1 MSIDLKSIELS
12 NFRHHSYLQFEPSAE
27 GVTAISGPNG
37 AGKSTL
43 VDATAWVLYGTKPEG
58 VKKTAELHNDQAE
71 FEPGKCYVRL
81 QLVVDGETLKVER
94 RMVAK
99 GGAMEA
105 DVWRFVDGDWEH
117 VAGSSVSHVEKYVT
131 KRIKMDEKGFLTTIL
146 VQQKQVD
153 KLVLATPRERGL
165 VIEDLTGITAITK
178 GLVTARKEYNELRK
192 AAKNSTASADELA
205 EAQAKAESLALE
217 VENEK
222 SEYYELKSAARESAT
237 ALKELEEKY
246 ETETEKRE
254 HTESTRSTIARLE
267 VEIESL
273 STESE
278 RLLAERKEL
287 KPKLPRGS
295 STEALKTSR
304 RRVAELQEAIAAYR
318 HEVRNLTKRVKQV
331 ERAREALE
339 ESAGSGVSEESLT
352 NGLQELAEKL
362 VTLESESE
370 GFEATIT
377 AARTT
382 ISSLKGAI
390 EVIDSEEQ
398 ECPTCLQKVR
408 EPDAALKSLRDS
420 LKVEQNKGRTA
431 SKSLAATT
439 KAIGECKT
447 EKEELQASLME
458 LKSHAKEVAEGEGVQ
473 RALVEAEGGLKASQA
488 ELTQAEK
495 TLRGLEHQESQL
507 REYKALRERSDSLL
521 ERLEGKQKELREA
534 KEELS
539 ESSSLTD
546 AQYRRLQTKYFT
558 LRDAH
563 QDKRTRLSA
572 LKSNVRLKLKDQEH
586 TDKLIGIYDAS
597 VKKHEALLESV
608 EIAAHTVQVID
619 EFRSTRMKTALPA
632 LETYASEL
640 VSRFTEG
647 HITQLTLDEKFNA
660 SVTMFDGKKRAIGLL
675 SGGELSAAAI
685 SLRLAV
691 AMLLNS
697 SSSHNL
703 LILDEILVSQDAER
717 TEKILA
723 TLKDVC
729 KGQVIIIA
737 HNDNISSIADSVFEI
752 PHEG

>member
-12 NFRHHSYLQFEPSAE
+12 NFRHHSHLQFEPSAE

-43 VDATAWVLYGTKPEG
+43 VDATAWALYGTKPEG

-105 DVWRFVDGDWEH
+105 DVWRLVDGEWEH
-117 VAGSSVSHVEKYVT
+117 VAGSSVSHVEKYMT

-178 GLVTARKEYNELRK
+178 GLVAARKEYNELRK

-205 EAQAKAESLALE
+205 EAEEKAVTLAQE
-217 VENEK
+217 VEDAK
-222 SEYYELKSAARESAT
+222 SEYYELRSLARESAST
-237 ALKELEEKY
+237 LKELKGEY
-246 ETETEKRE
+246 EDETSKRE

-267 VEIESL
+267 VEVESL
-273 STESE
+273 SDESE

-295 STEALKTSR
+295 STEALKASR
-304 RRVAELQEAIAAYR
+304 ERVAELQETIAAYR
-318 HEVRNLTKRVKQV
+318 HETRTLSKRVKEV
-331 ERAREALE
+331 EGARKALE
-339 ESAGSGVSEESLT
+339 KAEASGVSEESLADK
-352 NGLQELAEKL
+352 LHELSEQKEALTAEC
-362 VTLESESE
+362 ED
-370 GFEATIT
+370 FEATIT
-377 AARTT
+377 AAKTT
-382 ISSLKGAI
+382 IGSLKGAI
-390 EVIDSEEQ
+390 EVIASEEQ
-398 ECPTCLQKVR
+398 ECPTCLQKVQ
-408 EPDAALKSLRDS
+408 EPEAALDALKAS
-420 LKVEQNKGRTA
+420 LKGEQNKGRTA
-431 SKSLAATT
+431 SKSLADLRLT
-439 KAIGECKT
+439 IGEVKAQ
-447 EKEELQASLME
+447 EREAQKSLSELEA
-458 LKSHAKEVAEGEGVQ
+458 HAKNVAEGDGAQ
-473 RALVEAEGGLKASQA
+473 RELTEADGKLKAAEAELV
-488 ELTQAEK
+488 QAEK
-495 TLRGLEHQESQL
+495 TLRTLEHQESQL
-507 REYKALRERSDSLL
+507 REYSALRERSDALMEKL
-521 ERLEGKQKELREA
+521 ESRQRELRKA

-539 ESSSLTD
+539 KSSSLTD
-546 AQYRRLQTKYFT
+546 AQYRKLQTKYFA
-558 LRDAH
+558 LRDTH
-563 QDKRTRLSA
+563 QNEKSRLSA
-572 LKSNVRLKLKDQEH
+572 LKSDVRLKLKDQEH
-586 TDKLIGIYDAS
+586 TDKLIGIYDES
-597 VKKHEALLESV
+597 VKKHNALLESV

-703 LILDEILVSQDAER
+703 IILDEILVSQDAER

-723 TLKDVC
+723 TIKDVC

-737 HNDNISSIADSVFEI
+737 HNDNISSIADSVFEV

>member
-1 MSIDLKSIELS
+1 
-12 NFRHHSYLQFEPSAE
+12 
-27 GVTAISGPNG
+27 
-37 AGKSTL
+37 
-43 VDATAWVLYGTKPEG
+43 
-58 VKKTAELHNDQAE
+58 
-71 FEPGKCYVRL
+71 
-81 QLVVDGETLKVER
+81 
-94 RMVAK
+94 
-99 GGAMEA
+99 
-105 DVWRFVDGDWEH
+105 
-117 VAGSSVSHVEKYVT
+117 
-131 KRIKMDEKGFLTTIL
+131 
-146 VQQKQVD
+146 
-153 KLVLATPRERGL
+153 
-165 VIEDLTGITAITK
+165 
-178 GLVTARKEYNELRK
+178 
-192 AAKNSTASADELA
+192 
-205 EAQAKAESLALE
+205 
-217 VENEK
+217 
-222 SEYYELKSAARESAT
+222 
-237 ALKELEEKY
+237 
-246 ETETEKRE
+246 
-254 HTESTRSTIARLE
+254 
-267 VEIESL
+267 
-273 STESE
+273 
-278 RLLAERKEL
+278 
-287 KPKLPRGS
+287 
-295 STEALKTSR
+295 
-304 RRVAELQEAIAAYR
+304 
-318 HEVRNLTKRVKQV
+318 
-331 ERAREALE
+331 
-339 ESAGSGVSEESLT
+339 
-352 NGLQELAEKL
+352 
-362 VTLESESE
+362 
-370 GFEATIT
+370 
-377 AARTT
+377 
-382 ISSLKGAI
+382 
-390 EVIDSEEQ
+390 
-398 ECPTCLQKVR
+398 
-408 EPDAALKSLRDS
+408 
-420 LKVEQNKGRTA
+420 
-431 SKSLAATT
+431 
-439 KAIGECKT
+439 
-447 EKEELQASLME
+447 ME

-563 QDKRTRLSA
+563 QDKRTRLST

-608 EIAAHTVQVID
+608 EIAAPTVQVID